1 MASRFILFSW
11 HLVPVASGH
20 THTHQLLFV
29 PWQACGG
36 RVEEKERMA
45 LAYLTMALGLTAV
58 GAAALVYTKF
68 SLLLYSLDNGTWV
81 SVSHLWSRRDCDGVG
96 KSAQSKL
103 HQPQLDADRRPLCKA
118 DEGKSSILI
127 VTDKPWP
134 SSYHHPHP
142 PPPPSLDTSKSRL
155 RNHPTTSANSH
166 RLPRHP
172 HNLSQPS
179 VLLT

>member
-1 MASRFILFSW
+1 MASRFIFFSW

-36 RVEEKERMA
+36 RVEETERMA

-68 SLLLYSLDNGTWV
+68 SLLLYSLDNRTWV
-81 SVSHLWSRRDCDGVG
+81 SVSHLWSRRDCDGVA

-103 HQPQLDADRRPLCKA
+103 HQPQLDADRRALCKA

-134 SSYHHPHP
+134 SSYHHPPALTLQRAVFATTQP
-142 PPPPSLDTSKSRL
+142 PLQTHTDSPDIQITFPNR
-155 RNHPTTSANSH
+155 
-166 RLPRHP
+166 
-172 HNLSQPS
+172 
-179 VLLT
+179 VCF